1 MKRLVLVVM
10 GILLF
15 SGISYAQHI
24 GPGVPAKNL
33 QGNVA
38 TPNLGIGYNYYRAEY
53 DGVEFEG
60 NQIYAHIGAV
70 FGDVSTPNYEIYARI
85 GATDVEDD
93 DGFESDFEP
102 MYAAGIKGVFY
113 QGQTLGWGGVLQAL
127 YVDSFDDSINVDGQ
141 EVDIELEDSWEVEL
155 AFPIHAKINNGL
167 VYLGPV
173 FYAATTDV
181 VAEDISSIEGDLD
194 EDHNVGAFGGVALRF
209 DNISVEIE
217 AKYRSDFSAGALVT
231 FAF

>member
-1 MKRLVLVVM
+1 MKRLVLVVI

-38 TPNLGIGYNYYRAEY
+38 TPNLGIGYNYYQAEY

-127 YVDSFDDSINVDGQ
+127 YVDSFDDSINDDGQ

>member
-1 MKRLVLVVM
+1 
-10 GILLF
+10 LLF

-38 TPNLGIGYNYYRAEY
+38 TPNLGIGYNYYQAEY

-113 QGQTLGWGGVLQAL
+113 QGQTLGWGGVLQGL
-127 YVDSFDDSINVDGQ
+127 YVDSFDDSINVDGK
-141 EVDIELEDSWEVEL
+141 EVDVELEESWEVEL

-231 FAF
+231 FTF

>member
-1 MKRLVLVVM
+1 MKRLVL
-10 GILLF
+10 ILLGLMVF
-15 SGISYAQHI
+15 SGNAYAQHI

-38 TPNLGIGYNYYRAEY
+38 TPNLGIGYNYYQAEY

-113 QGQTLGWGGVLQAL
+113 QGQTFGWGGVLQGL

-141 EVDIELEDSWEVEL
+141 EVDIELQESWEVEL

-217 AKYRSDFSAGALVT
+217 AKYRSDFSAGALVSFT
-231 FAF
+231 F